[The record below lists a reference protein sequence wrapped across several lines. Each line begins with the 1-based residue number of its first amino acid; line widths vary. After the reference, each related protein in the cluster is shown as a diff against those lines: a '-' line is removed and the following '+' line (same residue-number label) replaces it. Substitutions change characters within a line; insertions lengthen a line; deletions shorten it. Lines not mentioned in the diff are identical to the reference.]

1 MIYLQDAW
9 YIHKKNNFSFHLS
22 LLSIC
27 IYKDNH
33 SNLYWTNPY
42 RLFHNILTL
51 DVHMSIFNEIQ
62 LKFCYL
68 MTMNL
73 EKHTQLIYCKINNP
87 YKEISIRT
95 IEDILEI
102 KSNQVIHMKYYHSYI
117 LNSYAKARL
126 KLYPTP
132 TQPHFRVQHRQSTSY
147 IISTSIYK
155 DLSIWWISSYKKL
168 KMNNNY
174 ISTTYKFSTFI
185 KFFLPNFNL
194 LRLHTYFYFNLYF
207 ISSFIHCFTKI
218 WFKLSL
224 YY

>member
-1 MIYLQDAW
+1 
-9 YIHKKNNFSFHLS
+9 
-22 LLSIC
+22 
-27 IYKDNH
+27 
-33 SNLYWTNPY
+33 
-42 RLFHNILTL
+42 
-51 DVHMSIFNEIQ
+51 MSIFNEIQ

-95 IEDILEI
+95 IEDILKIE
-102 KSNQVIHMKYYHSYI
+102 SNQVIHMKYYHSYI
-117 LNSYAKARL
+117 LSSYAKARL

-155 DLSIWWISSYKKL
+155 DLSIWWILSYKKL

-185 KFFLPNFNL
+185 LSSSFQTS
-194 LRLHTYFYFNLYF
+194 TYFDYIHISTSISILFPLLYIVLPKYDLNYHYI
-207 ISSFIHCFTKI
+207 ISIIC
-218 WFKLSL
+218 
-224 YY
+224 YYEKCIDI

>member
-1 MIYLQDAW
+1 
-9 YIHKKNNFSFHLS
+9 
-22 LLSIC
+22 
-27 IYKDNH
+27 
-33 SNLYWTNPY
+33 
-42 RLFHNILTL
+42 
-51 DVHMSIFNEIQ
+51 MSIFNEIQ

-102 KSNQVIHMKYYHSYI
+102 ESNQVIHMKYYHSYI
-117 LNSYAKARL
+117 LSSYAKARL

-147 IISTSIYK
+147 IVSTSIYK
-155 DLSIWWISSYKKL
+155 DLSIWWILSYKKL